1 MSKLKELVDMYEKE
15 MTGKLKI
22 SKVDKTLL
30 HAVAKACGPSLY
42 RKDASTVSCSDKA
55 ELDRVKNNF
64 LIKKLELKDS
74 EKLDAG
80 IKETCKEMGSSNRN
94 KYRAIFYYI
103 LTKKFRKSGVFK

>member
-1 MSKLKELVDMYEKE
+1 MGKFQELVDQYHEE
-15 MTGKLKI
+15 MTGKLKMGR
-22 SKVDKTLL
+22 VDKKLL
-30 HAVAKACGPSLY
+30 TAVAKSCGPSLY
-42 RKDASTVSCSDKA
+42 RKDAAKVSCSDA
-55 ELDRVKNNF
+55 EELKRIKKNF
-64 LIKKLELKDS
+64 LIKKLGLKDT